1 VSSRGSAALAPN
13 GGEAGVLSAEV
24 LSRSL
29 LMSSMERRLKASQM
43 AVLTTLEEEERM
55 RLGPLQPADLQF
67 MAEEMLGV
75 ESLPQEI
82 AAFLLR
88 KSEGN
93 PLYCEE
99 IMCFLLHQR
108 LVVAARIGPDGS
120 LVPEA
125 EEADSVQELLHE
137 RVDSFRSAKP
147 LAASAGGGRRR
158 GTVMLAKGASLS
170 SLESAFGSADSVAGQ
185 SHTLQRLLT
194 AQVDSLPHEMQTVLQ
209 TASAMGDALSSKALR
224 DVHRQLDM
232 KPEGSRLDE
241 CLRKLRGYRYLEFA
255 LDSKTYSFR
264 SAMLRDVLYSN
275 LPFEK
280 RKRVHE
286 ATARGIVAEAARGDA
301 KEAAFLS
308 ALKHYK
314 TAENW
319 GQVMLLA
326 ADAAEQAL
334 SCASWEEAVSVTT
347 QASMLLGQ
355 QTDVRSSASSSSQS
369 SSCCCRRPACSSG
382 STAAPSPLS
391 LPARQPAGW
400 CFAARRCSLSATAR
414 RRLPAV
420 PLGLSEWFIHYILLL
435 HECTAPGDRH
445 PRPRLRRGARARLRP
460 RQADPRQAREHP
472 RGPPRAR
479 APPARGRPP
488 KVGRRAP
495 VAGSPSQQAGFGD
508 EVTAAG
514 AGGLSLPRAARGAGS
529 RGARPRSR
537 RVPQA
542 VVSLD
547 GPGRPELPR
556 V

>member
-347 QASMLLGQ
+347 QASMLLRQHGGALAPLPPG
-355 QTDVRSSASSSSQS
+355 SATRWLVLRGEALLALGNRAEATVTLGLAFDEGLERGSDLG
-369 SSCCCRRPACSSG
+369 RRTRAKRASTLGALLVQGRRLLGGGRRKSG
-382 STAAPSPLS
+382 GARQLQAAPPSK
-391 LPARQPAGW
+391 RG
-400 CFAARRCSLSATAR
+400 SATRSPPPVRAGC
-414 RRLPAV
+414 PSPV
-420 PLGLSEWFIHYILLL
+420 P
-435 HECTAPGDRH
+435 
-445 PRPRLRRGARARLRP
+445 
-460 RQADPRQAREHP
+460 REAQG
-472 RGPPRAR
+472 RE
-479 APPARGRPP
+479 ARGRAPDAYHKP
-488 KVGRRAP
+488 SSRSTDPADQSYRACDGARRP
-495 VAGSPSQQAGFGD
+495 GD
-508 EVTAAG
+508 SASLGDMRPTDRASVVIAAG
-514 AGGLSLPRAARGAGS
+514 GCAWREAGVAAA
-529 RGARPRSR
+529 
-537 RVPQA
+537 
-542 VVSLD
+542 
-547 GPGRPELPR
+547 
-556 V
+556 